1 MVISLTRE
9 GELMTFYLNSGENIK
24 ILNASL

>member
-1 MVISLTRE
+1 MDISLTRE
-9 GELMTFYLNSGENIK
+9 EELMTFYLNPGENIK